1 MKQHWLCTCRTPKHL
16 VDLYL
21 AFIKEKE
28 KYIEMNFANYSDPG
42 DPSIF
47 LDILN
52 GEGIT
57 HLDVS
62 NFFVDSN
69 RKN

>member
-1 MKQHWLCTCRTPKHL
+1 
-16 VDLYL
+16 
-21 AFIKEKE
+21 
-28 KYIEMNFANYSDPG
+28 MNFANQSDHV
-42 DPSIF
+42 DPTVF

-52 GEGIT
+52 GESIT

-69 RKN
+69 RKTDLLIGD